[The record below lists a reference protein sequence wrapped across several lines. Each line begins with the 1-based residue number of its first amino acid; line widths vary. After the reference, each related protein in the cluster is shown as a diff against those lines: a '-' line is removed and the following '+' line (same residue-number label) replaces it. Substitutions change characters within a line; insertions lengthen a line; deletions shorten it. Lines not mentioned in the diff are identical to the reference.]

1 MKWILINEA
10 KTPSDI
16 ESINT
21 SFRKD
26 VSNERYTP
34 TIDFMKTSYGILN
47 DKLFHRFL
55 PSNLKFSIEY
65 ATVEQ

>member
-1 MKWILINEA
+1 MKGIRMKWLLIKEA

-26 VSNERYTP
+26 VSNEKYTP
-34 TIDFMKTSYGILN
+34 SIDIL
-47 DKLFHRFL
+47 R
-55 PSNLKFSIEY
+55 
-65 ATVEQ
+65 